1 MHLPP
6 SHHHPDPL
14 KSLAPHL
21 LLHLPYSLP
30 LLRIIQHTAF
40 NPDARIF
47 STLKPDDNNVD
58 PQQAW
63 AAVYV
68 ERSRFPEKESWLF
81 STFESWVKRRTGG
94 SDGSTDLDVNGEI
107 GRREAE
113 ARVHTLSVLNDVAIH
128 SSSSSHTV
136 VWPQRNLLLLL
147 LLHLFWRK
155 TSLSGALSFFF
166 FWPFAINAEK
176 NRIFDPPSLYLLTTQ
191 RKPPPHHFL
200 TLPPTHPM

>member
-6 SHHHPDPL
+6 SHHHPNPL

-30 LLRIIQHTAF
+30 ILRIIQHTAF

-47 STLKPDDNNVD
+47 STLKPDDKNVD

-68 ERSRFPEKESWLF
+68 ERSRFPETECWLF
-81 STFESWVKRRTGG
+81 STFESWVNWRGGGG
-94 SDGSTDLDVNGEI
+94 SHGSTDSDGKGEM

-113 ARVHTLSVLNDVAIH
+113 ARVHMLRVLNDVAVH
-128 SSSSSHTV
+128 ASSALQTGVKS
-136 VWPQRNLLLLL
+136 QRIFFL
-147 LLHLFWRK
+147 
-155 TSLSGALSFFF
+155 FFF
-166 FWPFAINAEK
+166 LTAFTFLESLLGQRHHSCQHFSQSILK
-176 NRIFDPPSLYLLTTQ
+176 RIASSMPSSPYPSTNPPSYPLA
-191 RKPPPHHFL
+191 
-200 TLPPTHPM
+200 THPY